1 MSRKRCKLAKQRHFS
16 THSRSS
22 DSLDRALPQNSLN
35 STGPSSNNNRLIM
48 KETRVYLTNP
58 QKHRECG
65 VLRIGPPANRT
76 TLRTPSLQANYTEG
90 SHSRTDTTIV
100 KEISQSYQFISAL
113 SCEKDSL
120 VDSSDTEPQNWG
132 ESPFTR
138 QRHVSALSKEELT
151 ETQLPPKLFCPSCSE
166 YVFSTVCYQPAE
178 TGFWRKL
185 LCRDCANGGSTCI
198 ALYCCRRCSL
208 VLTKMLHNS

>member
-1 MSRKRCKLAKQRHFS
+1 
-16 THSRSS
+16 
-22 DSLDRALPQNSLN
+22 
-35 STGPSSNNNRLIM
+35 M

-58 QKHRECG
+58 QKHRERG
-65 VLRIGPPANRT
+65 VLRIGPPTNKA
-76 TLRTPSLQANYTEG
+76 TLRTPNLRANHIEELEG

-120 VDSSDTEPQNWG
+120 TGESLVDSSDTEPQNWG

-138 QRHVSALSKEELT
+138 QRHISELSKVT
-151 ETQLPPKLFCPSCSE
+151 ETQLPPKLFCPSCNE
-166 YVFSTVCYQPAE
+166 YVFSTVYYQPAE

-185 LCRDCANGGSTCI
+185 LCRDCASGDSTCI

-208 VLTKMLHNS
+208 VLTKMLHNA